1 MRLHRDRAL
10 AARCAAPADLDGK
23 PFCPTGYAQRY
34 HDIGECDCLRTDTTD
49 LRRLAEAATP
59 GGDWYA
65 FGHLPDATF
74 VPEDAAYIAAVSPD
88 RILALLAEVDAL
100 LSRLDT
106 ARRVAVHW
114 RDAYLVNLRSG
125 EGGTQWAIGT
135 HPLNLV
141 IDALDGETNPVE
153 LGVPAEALARLDAL
167 GDER

>member
-1 MRLHRDRAL
+1 MTDIDAIRQRAK
-10 AARCAAPADLDGK
+10 AARVIEGFPEHDHSPAALD
-23 PFCPTGYAQRY
+23 R
-34 HDIGECDCLRTDTTD
+34 E
-49 LRRLAEAATP
+49 
-59 GGDWYA
+59 W
-65 FGHLPDATF
+65 
-74 VPEDAAYIAAVSPD
+74 
-88 RILALLAEVDAL
+88 LLAEVDAL